1 MPGLY
6 INSIWF
12 KTFKSWDLKGKKA
25 KGGVVG
31 GRKRAQAKTLN
42 WKHQGGGEYD
52 CRRAGK
58 GKRER
63 KGDFRSS

>member
-1 MPGLY
+1 M
-6 INSIWF
+6 
-12 KTFKSWDLKGKKA
+12 
-25 KGGVVG
+25 VG